1 MGGDELGEEAGLEPR
16 GLCNQ
21 AKEFTFYFKSNGRDH
36 VARQDQRKVRVEQG
50 ELYCCLTGKKWWWLR
65 LG

>member
-21 AKEFTFYFKSNGRDH
+21 AKKFAFYFKSNGRDH
-36 VARQDQRKVRVEQG
+36 EARQDERKVRVERG
-50 ELYCCLTGKKWWWLR
+50 EPYCCLTGKKMVVA
-65 LG
+65 